1 MQSKNVTA
9 RKLPHSLDAEQAVLG
24 CVLIS
29 EETPSEILS
38 ELGENDFYTES
49 HKQIFNAMYNLY
61 LNNTTIYYVTLSD
74 EL

>member
-49 HKQIFNAMYNLY
+49 HKQIFNAM
-61 LNNTTIYYVTLSD
+61 
-74 EL
+74 